1 MKYLNKIATSAC
13 FAALGMLM
21 LTGCEGA
28 ELYSIGSPD
37 WISEKADSIRNANQ
51 GGGEEELVGMEE
63 DVYTVGATDFSSGW
77 WQQFSKYYR
86 IPENEKWNVVFNLS
100 INPNATNTYKNFALI
115 ISNDEDR
122 GAANYKEYGAIR
134 FDHQPSGNSEWGDE
148 YINLHRDWVESNL
161 TFGSDTDKGVDKLGG
176 RVVLTI
182 DRSKVDT
189 FFVKMTNGTVTKTF
203 LAPEK
208 LPNLNA
214 DASNTTIR
222 AFLVPEGSYIN
233 FLESNVEPIG
243 GFTSAEDKN
252 PLSMTFN
259 GLPNKVL
266 VGTSFEDAIA
276 NMTATVQFEQEVAK
290 DVPASDLQ
298 MELLTD
304 ISQLGTQKF
313 IAIYNKTYKGENCDR
328 PILAYGTFE
337 VVPPSSFV
345 TIGAIDNSGDFW
357 SAHSENIKVEAGETF
372 VTTFTNYTNGA
383 ANWNNFCVVLCR
395 ADNSEYA
402 VVRADN
408 FGWGAG
414 YDNNPNLVTSGGQED
429 WGAWLAAMNGAK
441 VTTYVTNNGN
451 GTADVK
457 AVMKGTDDKTYV
469 QEYKGISTIDPNDF
483 YFRFTIDHSHLEF
496 DTMIG
501 AEDNSS
507 DFWGAHSD
515 VINVPVGKTCT
526 TRFTNYTYGAANWYN
541 FCVVLTREDNSEYAV
556 VRADNFGWGAGYDNN
571 PNLVTSGGQA
581 DWATWL
587 AAMDGA
593 KVTVSVTNHGGSVDV
608 RCVMVGNDG
617 NTYTQN
623 YSGIGP
629 TDGDNVYFHM
639 TVDHSH
645 FVIE

>member
-37 WISEKADSIRNANQ
+37 WISEKVDSIRNANQ

-77 WQQFSKYYR
+77 WQQFSKYYQ

-100 INPNATNTYKNFALI
+100 INPNASNTYKNFALI

-189 FFVKMTNGTVTKTF
+189 FFVKITNGTVTKTF

-266 VGTSFEDAIA
+266 IGTSFEDAIA
-276 NMTATVQFEQEVAK
+276 NMTATIQFEQEVAK

-298 MELLTD
+298 IELLTD

-313 IAIYNKTYKGENCDR
+313 IAIYNKTYKGENCDK

-337 VVPPSSFV
+337 VVPPSSILRISRSRLARPSLPPSPTTPMALLTGTTSVWFLPA
-345 TIGAIDNSGDFW
+345 TELMSTQW
-357 SAHSENIKVEAGETF
+357 YELTTTAG
-372 VTTFTNYTNGA
+372 
-383 ANWNNFCVVLCR
+383 
-395 ADNSEYA
+395 
-402 VVRADN
+402 
-408 FGWGAG
+408 
-414 YDNNPNLVTSGGQED
+414 
-429 WGAWLAAMNGAK
+429 
-441 VTTYVTNNGN
+441 
-451 GTADVK
+451 VK
-457 AVMKGTDDKTYV
+457 AMK
-469 QEYKGISTIDPNDF
+469 TIQ
-483 YFRFTIDHSHLEF
+483 TL
-496 DTMIG
+496 
-501 AEDNSS
+501 
-507 DFWGAHSD
+507 
-515 VINVPVGKTCT
+515 
-526 TRFTNYTYGAANWYN
+526 
-541 FCVVLTREDNSEYAV
+541 
-556 VRADNFGWGAGYDNN
+556 
-571 PNLVTSGGQA
+571 
-581 DWATWL
+581 
-587 AAMDGA
+587 
-593 KVTVSVTNHGGSVDV
+593 
-608 RCVMVGNDG
+608 
-617 NTYTQN
+617 
-623 YSGIGP
+623 
-629 TDGDNVYFHM
+629 
-639 TVDHSH
+639 
-645 FVIE
+645 

>member
-13 FAALGMLM
+13 AAALAVL
-21 LTGCEGA
+21 LLSSCEGA
-28 ELYSIGSPD
+28 ELYSINAPD
-37 WISEKADSIRNANQ
+37 WASEKADSIRNANK
-51 GGGEEELVGMEE
+51 GGGEEELEGMEE
-63 DVYTVGATDFSSGW
+63 DVYTVGATDFSTGW
-77 WQQFSKYYR
+77 WQQFSKYYQ
-86 IPENEKWNVVFNLS
+86 IPDGQKWNTVFNLS
-100 INPNATNTYKNFALI
+100 INPNASNTYKNFALI

-134 FDHQPSGNSEWGDE
+134 FDHQPSGNSEWGDL
-148 YINLHRDWVESNL
+148 YINNHRDWVQSNL

-189 FFVKMTNGTVTKTF
+189 FIVNITNGTVTKTF

-214 DASNTTIR
+214 DAANTTIR

-233 FLESNVEPIG
+233 FLQSNIEPIG
-243 GFTSAEDKN
+243 GFTSAEDKQ

-266 VGTSFEDAIA
+266 IGTTFEDAIA
-276 NMTATVQFEQEVAK
+276 NMTATVQFEQEVSK

-298 MELLTD
+298 IELLTD
-304 ISQLGTQKF
+304 MQLGTQKF
-313 IAIYNKTYKGENCDR
+313 LAIYNKTYKGENCDK
-328 PILAYGTFE
+328 PVIAYGTFE
-337 VVPPSSFV
+337 VVAPSSFV

-357 SAHSENIKVEAGETF
+357 SAHSDNIKVEAGETF

-383 ANWNNFCVVLCR
+383 ANWNNFCVVLCK
-395 ADNSEYA
+395 ANNDEYA

-408 FGWGAG
+408 YGWGNG
-414 YDNNPNLVTSGGQED
+414 YAACTPSGGQTD
-429 WGAWLAAMNGAK
+429 WAVWLAAMNGAK
-441 VTTYVTNNGN
+441 VTTYVTNNGD

-457 AVMKGTDDKTYV
+457 AVMLGTDGNTYL
-469 QEYKGISTIDPNDF
+469 QEYKGINTIDPNDF
-483 YFRFTIDHSHLEF
+483 YFRFTIDHSHIEF
-496 DTMIG
+496 DAMVG
-501 AEDNSS
+501 AEDNTN

-515 VINVPVGKTCT
+515 MINVPVGKTCT
-526 TRFTNYTYGAANWYN
+526 TRFTNYTNGLANWNN
-541 FCVVLTREDNSEYAV
+541 FCVVLTRADNSEYAV
-556 VRADNFGWGAGYDNN
+556 VRSDNYGWGDCYGACIPVG
-571 PNLVTSGGQA
+571 TQG

-593 KVTVSVTNHGGSVDV
+593 KVTVSVTNNGGSADI
-608 RCVMVGNDG
+608 RCIMVGNNG
-617 NTYTQN
+617 NTYTQD
-623 YSGIGP
+623 YLGISP
-629 TDGDNVYFHM
+629 TDGDDVYFRM

-645 FVIE
+645 FVFE

>member
-37 WISEKADSIRNANQ
+37 WISEKVDSIRNANQ

-63 DVYTVGATDFSSGW
+63 DVYTVGATDFSTGW
-77 WQQFSKYYR
+77 WQQFSKYYQ
-86 IPENEKWNVVFNLS
+86 IPDGEKWNVVFNLS

-122 GAANYKEYGAIR
+122 GATNYKEYGAIR

-189 FFVKMTNGTVTKTF
+189 FFVKITNGTVTKTF

-276 NMTATVQFEQEVAK
+276 NMTATIQFEQEVAK

-298 MELLTD
+298 IELLTD

-313 IAIYNKTYKGENCDR
+313 IAIYNKTYKGENCDK

-383 ANWNNFCVVLCR
+383 ANWNNFCVVLTS
-395 ADNSEYA
+395 DGTDEYA

-408 FGWGAG
+408 YGWGKG
-414 YDNNPNLVTSGGQED
+414 YENNPNLVTSGGQTD
-429 WGAWLAAMNGAK
+429 WAAWLKAMDGAK

-457 AVMKGTDDKTYV
+457 AVMVGNDNITYE
-469 QEYKGISTIDPNDF
+469 QYYNGIIISNDL
-483 YFRFTIDHSHLEF
+483 YFRFTVDHSHLEF

-501 AEDNSS
+501 AEDNSTA
-507 DFWGAHSD
+507 FWGAHSAD
-515 VINVPVGKTCT
+515 FNVPVGKTVS
-526 TRFTNYTYGAANWYN
+526 TRFKNFTSGLKNWNN
-541 FCVVLTREDNSEYAV
+541 FCVVLTSDGTNEYGV
-556 VRADNFGWGAGYDNN
+556 VRSDNYGWGKCYENN
-571 PNLVTSGGQA
+571 PNLVTSGGQT
-581 DWATWL
+581 DWAAWL
-587 AAMDGA
+587 KAMDEA
-593 KVTVSVTNHGGSVDV
+593 MVTVSVTNNGGSVDV
-608 RCVMVGNDG
+608 KCVMVGNDG
-617 NTYTQN
+617 NTYTQS
-623 YSGIGP
+623 YSGIAP
-629 TDGDNVYFHM
+629 TDGDNVFFRM
-639 TVDHSH
+639 TVDGSH
-645 FVIE
+645 LVFE

>member
-37 WISEKADSIRNANQ
+37 WISEKVDSIRNANQ

-63 DVYTVGATDFSSGW
+63 DVYTVGATDFSTGW
-77 WQQFSKYYR
+77 WQQFSKYYQ

-100 INPNATNTYKNFALI
+100 INPNASNTYKNFALI

-122 GAANYKEYGAIR
+122 GATNYKEYGAIR

-189 FFVKMTNGTVTKTF
+189 FFVKITNGTVTKTF

-243 GFTSAEDKN
+243 GFTSAEDKD

-276 NMTATVQFEQEVAK
+276 NMTATIQFEQEVAK

-298 MELLTD
+298 IELLTD

-313 IAIYNKTYKGENCDR
+313 IAIYNKTYKGENCDK

-383 ANWNNFCVVLCR
+383 ANWNNFCVVLTS
-395 ADNSEYA
+395 DGTDEYA

-408 FGWGAG
+408 YGWGKG
-414 YDNNPNLVTSGGQED
+414 YENNPNLVTSGGQTD
-429 WGAWLAAMNGAK
+429 WAAWLKAMDGAK

-457 AVMKGTDDKTYV
+457 AVMVGNDNITYE
-469 QEYKGISTIDPNDF
+469 QYYNGIIISNDL
-483 YFRFTIDHSHLEF
+483 YFRFTVDHSHLEF

-501 AEDNSS
+501 AEDNSTA
-507 DFWGAHSD
+507 FWGAHSAD
-515 VINVPVGKTCT
+515 FNVPVGKTVS
-526 TRFTNYTYGAANWYN
+526 TRFKNFTSGLKNWNN
-541 FCVVLTREDNSEYAV
+541 FCVVLTSDGTNEYGV
-556 VRADNFGWGAGYDNN
+556 VRSDNYGWGKCYENN
-571 PNLVTSGGQA
+571 PNLVTSGGQT
-581 DWATWL
+581 DWAAWL
-587 AAMDGA
+587 KAMDEA
-593 KVTVSVTNHGGSVDV
+593 MVTVSVTNNGGSVDV
-608 RCVMVGNDG
+608 KCVMVGNDG
-617 NTYTQN
+617 NTYTQS
-623 YSGIGP
+623 YSGIAP
-629 TDGDNVYFHM
+629 TDGDNVFFRM
-639 TVDHSH
+639 TVDGSH
-645 FVIE
+645 LVFE

>member
-37 WISEKADSIRNANQ
+37 WISEKVDSIRNANQ

-77 WQQFSKYYR
+77 WQQFSKYYQ
-86 IPENEKWNVVFNLS
+86 IPDGEKWNVVFNLS

-122 GAANYKEYGAIR
+122 GATNYKEYGAIR

-189 FFVKMTNGTVTKTF
+189 FFVKITNGTVTKTF

-243 GFTSAEDKN
+243 GFTSAEDKD

-276 NMTATVQFEQEVAK
+276 NMTATIQFEQEVAK

-298 MELLTD
+298 IELLTD

-313 IAIYNKTYKGENCDR
+313 IAIYNKTYKGENCDK

-383 ANWNNFCVVLCR
+383 ANWNNFCVVLTS
-395 ADNSEYA
+395 DGTDEYA

-408 FGWGAG
+408 YGWGKG
-414 YDNNPNLVTSGGQED
+414 YENNPNLVTSGGQTD
-429 WGAWLAAMNGAK
+429 WAAWLKAMDGAK

-457 AVMKGTDDKTYV
+457 AVMVGNDNITYE
-469 QEYKGISTIDPNDF
+469 QYYNGIIISNDL
-483 YFRFTIDHSHLEF
+483 YFRFTVDHSHLEF

-501 AEDNSS
+501 AEDNSTA
-507 DFWGAHSD
+507 FWGAHSAD
-515 VINVPVGKTCT
+515 FNVPVGKTVS
-526 TRFTNYTYGAANWYN
+526 TRFKNFTSGLKNWNN
-541 FCVVLTREDNSEYAV
+541 FCVVLTSDGTNEYGV
-556 VRADNFGWGAGYDNN
+556 VRSDNYGWGKCYENN
-571 PNLVTSGGQA
+571 PNLVTSGGQT
-581 DWATWL
+581 DWAAWL
-587 AAMDGA
+587 KAMDEA
-593 KVTVSVTNHGGSVDV
+593 MVTVSVTNNGGSVDV
-608 RCVMVGNDG
+608 KCVMVGNDG
-617 NTYTQN
+617 NTYTQS
-623 YSGIGP
+623 YSGIAP
-629 TDGDNVYFHM
+629 TDGDNVFFRM
-639 TVDHSH
+639 TVDGSH
-645 FVIE
+645 LVFE

>member
-37 WISEKADSIRNANQ
+37 WISEKVDSIRNANQ

-63 DVYTVGATDFSSGW
+63 DVYTVGATDFSTGW
-77 WQQFSKYYR
+77 WQQFSKYYQ

-189 FFVKMTNGTVTKTF
+189 FFVKITNGTVTKTF

-298 MELLTD
+298 IELLTD

-313 IAIYNKTYKGENCDR
+313 IAIYNKTYKGENCDK

-383 ANWNNFCVVLCR
+383 ANWNNFCVVLTS
-395 ADNSEYA
+395 DGTDEYA

-408 FGWGAG
+408 YGWGKG
-414 YDNNPNLVTSGGQED
+414 YENNPNLVTSGGQTD
-429 WGAWLAAMNGAK
+429 WAAWLKAMDGAK

-457 AVMKGTDDKTYV
+457 AVMVGNDNITYE
-469 QEYKGISTIDPNDF
+469 QYYNGIIISNDL
-483 YFRFTIDHSHLEF
+483 YFRFTVDHSHLEF

-501 AEDNSS
+501 AEDNSTA
-507 DFWGAHSD
+507 FWGAHSAD
-515 VINVPVGKTCT
+515 FNVPVGKTVS
-526 TRFTNYTYGAANWYN
+526 TRFKNFTSGLKNWNN
-541 FCVVLTREDNSEYAV
+541 FCVVLTSDRTDEYAV
-556 VRADNFGWGAGYDNN
+556 VRADNYGWGKCYENN
-571 PNLVTSGGQA
+571 PNLVTSGGQT
-581 DWATWL
+581 DWAAWL
-587 AAMDGA
+587 KAMDEA
-593 KVTVSVTNHGGSVDV
+593 MVTVSVTNNGGSVDV
-608 RCVMVGNDG
+608 KCVMVGNDG
-617 NTYTQN
+617 NTYNQS
-623 YSGIGP
+623 YSGISP
-629 TDGDNVYFHM
+629 TDGDNVFFRM
-639 TVDHSH
+639 TVDGCHLV
-645 FVIE
+645 FE

>member
-37 WISEKADSIRNANQ
+37 WISEKVDSIRNANQ

-77 WQQFSKYYR
+77 WQQFSKYYQ

-189 FFVKMTNGTVTKTF
+189 FFVKITNGTVTKTF

-266 VGTSFEDAIA
+266 IGTSFEDAIA
-276 NMTATVQFEQEVAK
+276 NMTATIQFEQEVAK

-298 MELLTD
+298 IELLTD

-313 IAIYNKTYKGENCDR
+313 IAIYNKTYKGENCDK

-383 ANWNNFCVVLCR
+383 ANWNNFCVVLTS
-395 ADNSEYA
+395 DGTDEYA

-408 FGWGAG
+408 YGWGKG
-414 YDNNPNLVTSGGQED
+414 YENNPNLVTSGGQTD
-429 WGAWLAAMNGAK
+429 WAAWLKAMDGAK

-457 AVMKGTDDKTYV
+457 AVMVGNDNITYE
-469 QEYKGISTIDPNDF
+469 QYYNGIIISNDL
-483 YFRFTIDHSHLEF
+483 YFRFTVDHSHLEF

-501 AEDNSS
+501 AEDNSTA
-507 DFWGAHSD
+507 FWGAHSAD
-515 VINVPVGKTCT
+515 FNVPVGKTVS
-526 TRFTNYTYGAANWYN
+526 TRFKNFTSGLKNWNN
-541 FCVVLTREDNSEYAV
+541 FCVVLTSDGTNEYGV
-556 VRADNFGWGAGYDNN
+556 VRADNYGWGKCYENN
-571 PNLVTSGGQA
+571 PNLVTSGGQT
-581 DWATWL
+581 DWAAWL
-587 AAMDGA
+587 KAMDEA
-593 KVTVSVTNHGGSVDV
+593 MVTVSVTNNGGSVDV
-608 RCVMVGNDG
+608 KCVMVGNDG
-617 NTYTQN
+617 NTYTQS
-623 YSGIGP
+623 YSGIAP
-629 TDGDNVYFHM
+629 TDGDNVFFRM
-639 TVDHSH
+639 TVDGSH
-645 FVIE
+645 LVFE

>member
-37 WISEKADSIRNANQ
+37 WISEKVDSIRNANQ

-77 WQQFSKYYR
+77 WQQFSKYYQ

-100 INPNATNTYKNFALI
+100 INPNASNTYKNFALI

-189 FFVKMTNGTVTKTF
+189 FFVKITNGTVTKTF

-266 VGTSFEDAIA
+266 IGTSFEDAIA
-276 NMTATVQFEQEVAK
+276 NMTATIQFEQEVAK

-298 MELLTD
+298 IELLTD

-313 IAIYNKTYKGENCDR
+313 IAIYNKTYKGENCDK

-383 ANWNNFCVVLCR
+383 ANWNNFCVVLTS
-395 ADNSEYA
+395 DGTDEYA

-408 FGWGAG
+408 YGWGKG
-414 YDNNPNLVTSGGQED
+414 YENNPNLVTSGGQTD
-429 WGAWLAAMNGAK
+429 WAAWLKAMDGAK

-457 AVMKGTDDKTYV
+457 AVMVGNDNITYE
-469 QEYKGISTIDPNDF
+469 QYYNGIIISNDL
-483 YFRFTIDHSHLEF
+483 YFRFTVDHSHLEF

-501 AEDNSS
+501 AEDNSTA
-507 DFWGAHSD
+507 FWGAHSAD
-515 VINVPVGKTCT
+515 FNVPVGKTVS
-526 TRFTNYTYGAANWYN
+526 TRFKNFTSGLKNWNN
-541 FCVVLTREDNSEYAV
+541 FCVVLTSDGTNEYGV
-556 VRADNFGWGAGYDNN
+556 VRSDNYGWGKCYENN
-571 PNLVTSGGQA
+571 PNLVTSGGQT
-581 DWATWL
+581 DWAAWL
-587 AAMDGA
+587 KAMDEA
-593 KVTVSVTNHGGSVDV
+593 MVTVSVTNNGGSVDV
-608 RCVMVGNDG
+608 KCVMVGNDG
-617 NTYTQN
+617 NTYTQS
-623 YSGIGP
+623 YSGIAP
-629 TDGDNVYFHM
+629 TDGDNVFFRM
-639 TVDHSH
+639 TVDGSH
-645 FVIE
+645 LVFE

>member
-1 MKYLNKIATSAC
+1 M
-13 FAALGMLM
+13 
-21 LTGCEGA
+21 
-28 ELYSIGSPD
+28 
-37 WISEKADSIRNANQ
+37 
-51 GGGEEELVGMEE
+51 
-63 DVYTVGATDFSSGW
+63 
-77 WQQFSKYYR
+77 
-86 IPENEKWNVVFNLS
+86 FNLS
-100 INPNATNTYKNFALI
+100 INPNASNTYKNFALI

-189 FFVKMTNGTVTKTF
+189 FFVKITNGTVTKTF

-266 VGTSFEDAIA
+266 IGTSFEDAIA
-276 NMTATVQFEQEVAK
+276 NMTATIQFEQEVAK

-298 MELLTD
+298 IELLTD

-313 IAIYNKTYKGENCDR
+313 IAIYNKTYKGENCDK

-383 ANWNNFCVVLCR
+383 ANWNNFCVVLCK

-414 YDNNPNLVTSGGQED
+414 YDNNPNLVTSGGQVD

-483 YFRFTIDHSHLEF
+483 YFRFTIDHSHIEF

-593 KVTVSVTNHGGSVDV
+593 RVTVSVTNKDGSVDV

>member
-21 LTGCEGA
+21 LTGCEAA

-37 WISEKADSIRNANQ
+37 WISEKVDSIRKANQ
-51 GGGEEELVGMEE
+51 GGGDEELVGMEE
-63 DVYTVGATDFSSGW
+63 DVYTVGATDFSTGW
-77 WQQFSKYYR
+77 WQQFSKYYQ

-122 GAANYKEYGAIR
+122 GATNYKEYGAIR

-189 FFVKMTNGTVTKTF
+189 FFVKITNGTVTKTF

-276 NMTATVQFEQEVAK
+276 NMTATVQFEQEVSK

-298 MELLTD
+298 IELLTD

-313 IAIYNKTYKGENCDR
+313 IAIYNKTYKGENCDK

-383 ANWNNFCVVLCR
+383 ANWNNFCVVLTS
-395 ADNSEYA
+395 DGTDEYA

-408 FGWGAG
+408 YGWGKG
-414 YDNNPNLVTSGGQED
+414 YENNPNLVTSGGQTD
-429 WGAWLAAMNGAK
+429 WAAWLKAMDGAK

-457 AVMKGTDDKTYV
+457 AVMVGNDNITYE
-469 QEYKGISTIDPNDF
+469 QYYNGIIISNDL
-483 YFRFTIDHSHLEF
+483 YFRFTVDHSHLEF

-501 AEDNSS
+501 AEDNSTA
-507 DFWGAHSD
+507 FWGAHSAD
-515 VINVPVGKTCT
+515 FNVPVGKKVS
-526 TRFTNYTYGAANWYN
+526 TRFKNFTNGLNNWNN
-541 FCVVLTREDNSEYAV
+541 FCVVLTSDGTNEYGV
-556 VRADNFGWGAGYDNN
+556 VRSDNYGWGKCYEHN
-571 PNLVTSGGQA
+571 PNLVTSGGQT
-581 DWATWL
+581 DWAAWL
-587 AAMDGA
+587 KAMDEA
-593 KVTVSVTNHGGSVDV
+593 MVTVSVTNNGGSVDV
-608 RCVMVGNDG
+608 KCVMVGNDG
-617 NTYTQN
+617 NTYTQS
-623 YSGIGP
+623 YSGIAP
-629 TDGDNVYFHM
+629 TDGDNVFFRM
-639 TVDHSH
+639 TVDGSH
-645 FVIE
+645 LVFE

>member
-37 WISEKADSIRNANQ
+37 WISEKVDSIRNANQ

-77 WQQFSKYYR
+77 WQQFSKYYQ

-189 FFVKMTNGTVTKTF
+189 FFVKITNGTVTKTF

-266 VGTSFEDAIA
+266 IGTSFEDAIA
-276 NMTATVQFEQEVAK
+276 NMTATIQFEQEVAK

-298 MELLTD
+298 IELLTD

-313 IAIYNKTYKGENCDR
+313 IAIYNKTYKGENCDK

-383 ANWNNFCVVLCR
+383 ANWNNFCVVLTS
-395 ADNSEYA
+395 DGTDEYA

-408 FGWGAG
+408 YGWGKG
-414 YDNNPNLVTSGGQED
+414 YENNPNLVTSG
-429 WGAWLAAMNGAK
+429 
-441 VTTYVTNNGN
+441 
-451 GTADVK
+451 
-457 AVMKGTDDKTYV
+457 
-469 QEYKGISTIDPNDF
+469 
-483 YFRFTIDHSHLEF
+483 
-496 DTMIG
+496 
-501 AEDNSS
+501 
-507 DFWGAHSD
+507 
-515 VINVPVGKTCT
+515 
-526 TRFTNYTYGAANWYN
+526 
-541 FCVVLTREDNSEYAV
+541 
-556 VRADNFGWGAGYDNN
+556 
-571 PNLVTSGGQA
+571 
-581 DWATWL
+581 
-587 AAMDGA
+587 
-593 KVTVSVTNHGGSVDV
+593 
-608 RCVMVGNDG
+608 
-617 NTYTQN
+617 
-623 YSGIGP
+623 
-629 TDGDNVYFHM
+629 
-639 TVDHSH
+639 
-645 FVIE
+645 

>member
-1 MKYLNKIATSAC
+1 M
-13 FAALGMLM
+13 
-21 LTGCEGA
+21 
-28 ELYSIGSPD
+28 
-37 WISEKADSIRNANQ
+37 
-51 GGGEEELVGMEE
+51 
-63 DVYTVGATDFSSGW
+63 
-77 WQQFSKYYR
+77 
-86 IPENEKWNVVFNLS
+86 
-100 INPNATNTYKNFALI
+100 
-115 ISNDEDR
+115 
-122 GAANYKEYGAIR
+122 
-134 FDHQPSGNSEWGDE
+134 
-148 YINLHRDWVESNL
+148 
-161 TFGSDTDKGVDKLGG
+161 
-176 RVVLTI
+176 VLTI

-189 FFVKMTNGTVTKTF
+189 FFVKITNGTVTKTF

-266 VGTSFEDAIA
+266 IGTSFEDAIA
-276 NMTATVQFEQEVAK
+276 NMTATIQFEQEVAK

-298 MELLTD
+298 IELLTD

-313 IAIYNKTYKGENCDR
+313 IAIYNKTYKGENCDK

-383 ANWNNFCVVLCR
+383 ANWNNFCVVLCK

-414 YDNNPNLVTSGGQED
+414 YDNNPNLVTSGGQVD

-483 YFRFTIDHSHLEF
+483 YFRFTIDHSHIEF

-526 TRFTNYTYGAANWYN
+526 TRFTNYTYGAANWNN

-571 PNLVTSGGQA
+571 PNLVISGGQA

-593 KVTVSVTNHGGSVDV
+593 KVTVSVTNNGGSVDV
-608 RCVMVGNDG
+608 KCVMVGNDG
-617 NTYTQN
+617 VTYTQDYMGLN
-623 YSGIGP
+623 TV
-629 TDGDNVYFHM
+629 TDANDLNMHF
-639 TVDHSH
+639 TVDHCH
-645 FVIE
+645 LVFE